1 MNLSIGAIRC
11 GGMRALA
18 VMAALTAAV
27 MCKGEVTKPCAGDF
41 NTNFS
46 DSTLRIDYAFG
57 ARIEEGKPECFV
69 LLDGMSRQASWAGR
83 RNKLTALPLMGDGL
97 ITVKDAETGCP
108 MYRTSFS
115 SLFQE
120 WLTTDE
126 AKTTSRSFE
135 NTFLVPMPRRK
146 AVVEITL
153 NDDSHIPL
161 ASMSHT
167 VDPSD
172 ILIADRSRR
181 TPQPHRWLHRGGD
194 PEKAID
200 VAILAE
206 GYTEAEMDSFYR
218 HAADA
223 VVEMLSYDPYK
234 NHADDFNFVAVAAP
248 SAESGVSTPRFNDWR
263 DTAVGSNFSTFYSP
277 RYLTTGNLKKV
288 HDLLTNIPYEHIII
302 LANTDEY
309 GGGGIY
315 NSYTLT
321 AARNKMF
328 RPVVVHE
335 FGHSFGGLGDEYF
348 YDNDILVGS
357 YPLDVEPWKPNLTTL
372 VDFDSK
378 WAKMMEP
385 GTPVPTSPDDA
396 EKYPVGLYEGGGY
409 VSKGVYRPA
418 DQCRMR
424 NNTYPTF
431 CPVCVAALDRLIR
444 FYTE

>member
-1 MNLSIGAIRC
+1 MPRKILCILLFVGAVLARS
-11 GGMRALA
+11 GRAEN
-18 VMAALTAAV
+18 VH
-27 MCKGEVTKPCAGDF
+27 PCSADF
-41 NTNFS
+41 NTNFR
-46 DSTLRIDYAFG
+46 DSTLRLDYIFG
-57 ARIEEGKPECFV
+57 ARVDDGKPECLV
-69 LLDGMSRQASWAGR
+69 LLNGMSRHPSWAGR
-83 RNKLTALPLMGDGL
+83 RDRLTDLPILGDGQ

-108 MYRTSFS
+108 IYRTSFS

-126 AKTTSRSFE
+126 SKTTSRSFE

-146 AVVEITL
+146 AIVEVSLTDYRLKPITT
-153 NDDSHIPL
+153 
-161 ASMSHT
+161 MSHL
-167 VDPSD
+167 VDPDD
-172 ILIADRSRR
+172 ILIADMARR
-181 TPQPHRWLHRGGD
+181 VPRPHKYIHRGGNPD
-194 PEKAID
+194 KAID

-206 GYTEAEMDSFYR
+206 GYTVAEMDSFYR
-218 HAADA
+218 HASDA
-223 VVEMLSYDPYK
+223 VAEILSYEPFK
-234 NHADDFNFVAVAAP
+234 NHKEDFNFVAVAAP
-248 SAESGVSTPRFNDWR
+248 SAESGVSTPRLNDWR
-263 DTAVGSNFSTFYSP
+263 GTAVGSNFSTFYSD
-277 RYLTTGNLKKV
+277 RYLTTDHLKTV

-321 AARNKMF
+321 AARHNMF

-348 YDNDILVGS
+348 YDNDIFVGT
-357 YPLDVEPWKPNLTTL
+357 YPLDVEPWNPNLTTL
-372 VDFDSK
+372 VDFDTK
-378 WAKMMEP
+378 WASMVP
-385 GTPVPTSPDDA
+385 IGTPTPTDPADA

-431 CPVCVAALDRLIR
+431 CPVCVAALDKLIR